1 MVGNCFLVH
10 YLKSFRAK
18 DGLLLETDGEKE
30 SCIADTIP
38 LVNLYTGY
46 RIVYGNTQAPPSN
59 KPGTRFLQ
67 TLKKLLW

>member
-30 SCIADTIP
+30 SCITDTIP

-46 RIVYGNTQAPPSN
+46 
-59 KPGTRFLQ
+59 
-67 TLKKLLW
+67 